1 MNETIEN
8 MDWLKYVETP
18 IKSGG
23 AVKLD
28 RILAKRLKAFIK
40 AKKVKSLKLEN

>member
-18 IKSGG
+18 IKNDG

-28 RILAKRLKAFIK
+28 RILAKRLKAFLK
-40 AKKVKSLKLEN
+40 AKKLKLEN